1 MTAGGAGAVKVDV
14 TGGAVSVIVLTI
26 VLATGADQADQL
38 ASAVLV
44 TVTEDAGRVT
54 VDTAVVATVI
64 VLATGVFHSDHED

>member
-1 MTAGGAGAVKVDV
+1 MKVDV

-64 VLATGVFHSDHED
+64 VLATGTFHSDHDD